1 MLRLR
6 RASCRKDDK
15 VREADGVATSRDD
28 APPFLQSN
36 EDTVTCRRDLA
47 VETRNTV
54 DRRRD
59 ERLIL
64 EKQALPSRLLARS
77 KEEVSFRVIAKQ
89 QGGAALRTSRRVGGP
104 RRVSR
109 SSEFP
114 LT

>member
-1 MLRLR
+1 MPSPRQSQHLGQAPGGFGLRQAVQVR
-6 RASCRKDDK
+6 
-15 VREADGVATSRDD
+15 READGVATSRDD

-36 EDTVTCRRDLA
+36 EDTVMCRRDLA

-77 KEEVSFRVIAKQ
+77 KEEVWFRVIAKQ
-89 QGGAALRTSRRVGGP
+89 QGAAALRTSRRV
-104 RRVSR
+104 
-109 SSEFP
+109 E
-114 LT
+114 